1 MIPFTVWKNNNL
13 WNLLPALESVNAK
26 KRDKIPS
33 PAFIDK
39 RSDAI
44 VTYWDRMYEIYP
56 RRFSREINLALI
68 GSPEK
73 IPGWQDA
80 ALERLGEKCDYLIEV
95 RGYDAWSL

>member
-1 MIPFTVWKNNNL
+1 M
-13 WNLLPALESVNAK
+13 NAE

-44 VTYWDRMYEIYP
+44 VTYWDHMYEVYP
-56 RRFSREINLALI
+56 RRFSREINPALI

-73 IPGWQDA
+73 MPGWQDVA
-80 ALERLGEKCDYLIEV
+80 IERLWEKCRYYIEV